1 LEQIASSLLADVYGM
16 KLHDRVNDAV
26 AQASVGRI
34 DPGPAGLVWML
45 RALLSKDEDMQR
57 LNEGLTD
64 EARQRLKER
73 LMEEVATALCDG
85 KLTEKHMLAWR
96 NLPGPGFIQLQ
107 VIEAYRRAIRDD
119 GSAPTITEV
128 RTEFLEEN
136 KKTRLPKGFAFR
148 KMLTQTFDLPLSKA
162 KRGRPKNSN
171 RSRRAG

>member
-1 LEQIASSLLADVYGM
+1 LDLIASNVLAKLYGM
-16 KLHDRVNDAV
+16 ELHDRVNDAV
-26 AQASVGRI
+26 AQASVDRI
-34 DPGPAGLVWML
+34 DPGPAGLVWVL

-57 LNEGLTD
+57 LRQGLTD

-73 LMEEVATALCDG
+73 LMEEVVTALCDG
-85 KLTEKHMLAWR
+85 KLTERHMLAWR
-96 NLPGPGFIQLQ
+96 NLNPGFIQLQ

-148 KMLTQTFDLPLSKA
+148 KMLTQTFGLPLSRA
-162 KRGRPKNSN
+162 KRGRPIIRN
-171 RSRRAG
+171 RNR